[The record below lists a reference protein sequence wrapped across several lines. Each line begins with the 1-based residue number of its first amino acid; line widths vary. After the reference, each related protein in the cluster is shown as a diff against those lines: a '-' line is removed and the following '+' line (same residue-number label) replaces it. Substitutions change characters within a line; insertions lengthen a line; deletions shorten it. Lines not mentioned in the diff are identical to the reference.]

1 MIVAKWMT
9 YSGNIHPLVK
19 TNDPM
24 LSISVPELQ
33 QKLATGED
41 IQLIDVR
48 ESWEHQAFNI
58 GGTSIPLTSLF
69 EHVTQ
74 IRKDRPVVVYCEKGI
89 RSSIAIQRL
98 IQRFHYN
105 NLINL
110 TGGMDAWHRQKL
122 SAEA

>member
-1 MIVAKWMT
+1 
-9 YSGNIHPLVK
+9 
-19 TNDPM
+19 M

-48 ESWEHQAFNI
+48 ETWEHQAFNI
-58 GGTSIPLTSLF
+58 GGNSFPLTSLF
-69 EHVTQ
+69 EYVSQ
-74 IRKDRPVVVYCEKGI
+74 IRKDKPVIVYCQKGI

-98 IQRFHYN
+98 IQRFHFN
-105 NLINL
+105 NLLNL
-110 TGGMDAWHRQKL
+110 TGGMEAWQKQKL